1 MSLLRKPE
9 VLKRVGIKTSTLYKW
24 VAAGTFPAP
33 VRLSSHFVAWRE
45 DEITA
50 WIESRPRT
58 KEVAA

>member
-1 MSLLRKPE
+1 MKLLRKPE
-9 VLKRVGIKTSTLYKW
+9 VLALIGACNTTLYKW
-24 VAAGTFPAP
+24 VKDGTFPAP

-50 WIESRPRT
+50 WIASRPRT